1 MKFEKGGQSMTLIE
15 RCQKM
20 LDELGIPITSFCRKV
35 GISASYFYACKK
47 GTLNFSKEVDERI
60 NDYLTKYGF

>member
-1 MKFEKGGQSMTLIE
+1 MDLIT

-20 LDELGIPITSFCRKV
+20 LDELGIPTTSFCRKV

-47 GTLNFSKEVDERI
+47 GTLNFSAKVYERI

>member
-1 MKFEKGGQSMTLIE
+1 
-15 RCQKM
+15 M